1 MKIYAYYLE
10 DGRIY
15 SVRSCEDSKLT
26 DQELVAISSSIVSLF
41 SNEEAYKLF
50 DIPEGMEEVF
60 RFFFGEKKYK
70 RYADMDDLDDSI
82 NELQSQVVDAYDT
95 IYDINHSMEYLKEE
109 FEKLKEKLTN
119 GEE

>member
-10 DGRIY
+10 EGRIY

-26 DQELVAISSSIVSLF
+26 DQELVDKVKEL
-41 SNEEAYKLF
+41 NEKEGREAYKLF

-82 NELQSQVVDAYDT
+82 NELQSQIVDAYDT
-95 IYDINHSMEYLKEE
+95 MYDINHSIEYLKEE

>member
-26 DQELVAISSSIVSLF
+26 DQELVDKVKEF
-41 SNEEAYKLF
+41 NEKEGREAYKLF

-70 RYADMDDLDDSI
+70 RYADMDDLDNSI
-82 NELQSQVVDAYDT
+82 NELQSQVVDAYDAL
-95 IYDINHSMEYLKEE
+95 YDLNQSMDYLKEE
-109 FEKLKEKLTN
+109 FEKLKENLANQEK
-119 GEE
+119 